1 MAAALAADRV
11 VHLFDARGSKVDRFD
26 TRPADKAATNAHS
39 VTALAL
45 SPDASR
51 VAVAQSDN
59 MVVVYHLG
67 LAKTDKKVVYRKFPT
82 TAPVA
87 SVLWPSDVA
96 DTFFY
101 GQIDGR
107 VRVAHVDLNKAGTL
121 FDRKRFPVSVTA
133 ISCTAACVAAAA
145 QTTEIALINR
155 EGNLV
160 EAVSETISDPVHL
173 AGCHGVSTCRWT
185 PEGTELVAGTHR
197 GSIER
202 LVAFTRKA
210 RWGQTFEFTFFSPSK
225 VRADRLSDGKSITLE
240 AANENGEA
248 LKITEFVVYENRF
261 LVAYTTDKQLILADV
276 EQQKVSTITPTWAGS
291 TRFVFDSQGVCLAHH
306 KEDTVAVVV
315 LGDSE
320 IAGFD
325 EGQTPCCL
333 SSFAFE
339 DPVSSHLE
347 KYWSD
352 TADAGQANLPLV
364 SLKRNRLCNSFE
376 CFRTLLFFQDFEQ
389 QH

>member
-96 DTFFY
+96 ATFFY

-121 FDRKRFPVSVTA
+121 FDRKSPLICFDCERSGTLLATGHADGSIQLCSLNASTSRATTREVYRFPVSVTA

-155 EGNLV
+155 EGNLLQLIDFRSMSPFSK
-160 EAVSETISDPVHL
+160 EISSLAFHPSGSCLAVAAREHVHIFGPIP
-173 AGCHGVSTCRWT
+173 AGSAEHLSPKR
-185 PEGTELVAGTHR
+185 
-197 GSIER
+197 
-202 LVAFTRKA
+202 
-210 RWGQTFEFTFFSPSK
+210 FEVVYSSK
-225 VRADRLSDGKSITLE
+225 V
-240 AANENGEA
+240 
-248 LKITEFVVYENRF
+248 
-261 LVAYTTDKQLILADV
+261 
-276 EQQKVSTITPTWAGS
+276 P
-291 TRFVFDSQGVCLAHH
+291 
-306 KEDTVAVVV
+306 
-315 LGDSE
+315 
-320 IAGFD
+320 
-325 EGQTPCCL
+325 
-333 SSFAFE
+333 SF
-339 DPVSSHLE
+339 
-347 KYWSD
+347 
-352 TADAGQANLPLV
+352 
-364 SLKRNRLCNSFE
+364 
-376 CFRTLLFFQDFEQ
+376 
-389 QH
+389 

>member
-160 EAVSETISDPVHL
+160 
-173 AGCHGVSTCRWT
+173 
-185 PEGTELVAGTHR
+185 
-197 GSIER
+197 
-202 LVAFTRKA
+202 
-210 RWGQTFEFTFFSPSK
+210 
-225 VRADRLSDGKSITLE
+225 RADRLSDGKSITLE

-306 KEDTVAVVV
+306 SSDGFVASPLLEETYRHSCYNSTMNCIRLHDNCLKTLLSLRETLDFIYKYIYGGIHSDVDTR
-315 LGDSE
+315 
-320 IAGFD
+320 FD